1 MSDRQLSFFDAPA
14 ARQYQ
19 RKQKDAERD
28 ALLIQYLGP
37 KGAKRWHAK
46 EDKLRAQLDEIS
58 KIPYT
63 PEMQEAI
70 ARMQARVAAS
80 TKPLVNEYTLL
91 GIEPGSVTK
100 RDVKNAYRRQA
111 RKLHPD
117 VGGDDET
124 FKHMYAAYRR
134 VLASVKE

>member
-1 MSDRQLSFFDAPA
+1 MSDIQLSFFDAPA
-14 ARQYQ
+14 ARQHQ
-19 RKQKDAERD
+19 RTQQDAERD
-28 ALLIQYLGP
+28 AFLIQHLGP

-46 EDKLRAQLDEIS
+46 ENKLKAQLDEICNKPIS
-58 KIPYT
+58 
-63 PEMQEAI
+63 PELQAI
-70 ARMQARVAAS
+70 IDAAAIRIRAA

-124 FKHMYAAYRR
+124 FKRMHAAYRR